1 LNIFAYLEIFHSFYL
16 VVESLEL
23 FYAFSKKK
31 FNFNLPL
38 LTKIRQDLYK
48 IIDMKRTSF
57 DLSCF
62 KALCLLSL
70 ILISQAQTPL
80 LQCPDTAVE
89 KRNVMVETPITL
101 PAALSYKYSSPNVYG
116 TTVYELAARL
126 EGQKLFLTVIKE
138 DWKVYEQT
146 KTYTTPV

>member
-1 LNIFAYLEIFHSFYL
+1 MPFQKNC
-16 VVESLEL
+16 
-23 FYAFSKKK
+23 
-31 FNFNLPL
+31 NFNLPL

-57 DLSCF
+57 DLSFF

>member
-1 LNIFAYLEIFHSFYL
+1 ML
-16 VVESLEL
+16 ESLEL
-23 FYAFSKKK
+23 VYAFSKKLQFQSAIINK
-31 FNFNLPL
+31 KLG
-38 LTKIRQDLYK
+38 RSVYK
-48 IIDMKRTSF
+48 IIDMKPTSL
-57 DLSCF
+57 DMSCF
-62 KALCLLSL
+62 KALFLLSL

-80 LQCPDTAVE
+80 IQCPDTTVE

-116 TTVYELAARL
+116 TTVFELAARL